1 MAAEAGTAR
10 ALGKPPGKLATDAG
24 DAPAPAE
31 AAGRQETGDDQR
43 WKPVLGLPCELIVDL
58 PIPGF
63 RIADLL
69 HLRPG
74 SVLNALWRVGQD
86 VPLRLNGT
94 LVGWGEF
101 EVMGNSL
108 AVRMTEL
115 V

>member
-10 ALGKPPGKLATDAG
+10 ALEKPPGKLARDAG
-24 DAPAPAE
+24 EAPAE
-31 AAGRQETGDDQR
+31 AAGRQETEDDKR
-43 WKPVLGLPCELIVDL
+43 WKPVLDLPCELMVDL
-58 PIPGF
+58 PLPGF

-69 HLRPG
+69 HLRTG
-74 SVLNALWRVGQD
+74 SVLNTVWRVGQD

-108 AVRMTEL
+108 AVRLTEL